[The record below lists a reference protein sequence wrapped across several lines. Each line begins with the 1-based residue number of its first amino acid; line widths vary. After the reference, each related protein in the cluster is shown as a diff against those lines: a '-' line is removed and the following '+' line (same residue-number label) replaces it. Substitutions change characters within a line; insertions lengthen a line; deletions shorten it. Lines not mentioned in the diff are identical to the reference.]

1 MLYTKQALKL
11 NKIPLWGRF
20 TLAGMFTGAI
30 AFFLPQ
36 VMGIGYDTV
45 DLALEAQMGVYLLL
59 GIGIAKLLTA
69 AVSSEWECPLA
80 LLAPPWLLVHA

>member
-1 MLYTKQALKL
+1 
-11 NKIPLWGRF
+11 
-20 TLAGMFTGAI
+20 MFTGAI

-59 GIGIAKLLTA
+59 GIGIANYSLPPS
-69 AVSSEWECPLA
+69 VVEWECPLA